1 MHKSEEGVAARK
13 AERPSRSMSDGFL
26 QVRLRQNKFDGAN
39 GQRPKKLLSNLLKM
53 GETLEGGTVEEC
65 EAAHNAFM
73 KDLALYEF
81 SMGKIQVV
89 ADTNLREVQ
98 AYQELQKMLKGDMER
113 LTGEIDSLKVRV
125 AEERVVR
132 KNKEEYAALAKQ
144 ARFSFLAV
152 SSFRRLD
159 ARWGEPRLGFHLLC
173 RNPPFPPL
181 LAPTGRYC
189 PKVEKKM
196 GECTYFVAAP
206 PSDVTSLT

>member
-1 MHKSEEGVAARK
+1 
-13 AERPSRSMSDGFL
+13 MSDDFL

-53 GETLEGGTVEEC
+53 GEALEGGTVEEC
-65 EAAHNAFM
+65 EAAHSAFM
-73 KDLALYEF
+73 KDLAVYEF

-113 LTGEIDSLKVRV
+113 LTGEIESLKVRV

-144 ARFSFLAV
+144 ARISSSQQHLSPHPRFPPRRHLPPRPPSVCPVPEDV
-152 SSFRRLD
+152 SSERRGNRISSIHLQLL
-159 ARWGEPRLGFHLLC
+159 PRMTLPH
-173 RNPPFPPL
+173 
-181 LAPTGRYC
+181 
-189 PKVEKKM
+189 
-196 GECTYFVAAP
+196 
-206 PSDVTSLT
+206 

>member
-1 MHKSEEGVAARK
+1 MMIEAGPCVRLQWAPGRPGELCVWQAWRSGGEGGA
-13 AERPSRSMSDGFL
+13 MSDAFL

-53 GETLEGGTVEEC
+53 GEAMEGGTVEEC

-89 ADTNLREVQ
+89 ADTNLREVS

-113 LTGEIDSLKVRV
+113 LSGEIESLKIRV
-125 AEERVVR
+125 AKERVVR

-144 ARFSFLAV
+144 ASQHPFPLPPPPSLPSV
-152 SSFRRLD
+152 NPYQNQPSSLS
-159 ARWGEPRLGFHLLC
+159 LLPPE
-173 RNPPFPPL
+173 NPPPP
-181 LAPTGRYC
+181 TSSR
-189 PKVEKKM
+189 
-196 GECTYFVAAP
+196 
-206 PSDVTSLT
+206 PSG